1 MKEEGGRMRTF
12 LIAISAAVAL
22 ASPASAA
29 TRNFGVESF
38 TKVRV
43 DGPFKVTLS
52 TGVPPF
58 ARATGSTT
66 GLERVA
72 VEIQGD
78 TLVIRAQDAWGGYP
92 GADPGPVEISVG
104 THDLASASL
113 NGAGSIAIDRVKG
126 LTFAL
131 SLQGSG
137 AGEIASVAID
147 QLRVT
152 LVGSANA
159 KIAGHAGKLTALVRG
174 ISSLD
179 ASALTTPNA
188 QITADG
194 TSTVDASVTDTARI
208 DAWGP
213 ATIRLAGRPSCTVKT
228 TGSTSVTG
236 CR

>member
-1 MKEEGGRMRTF
+1 MRNF
-12 LIAISAAVAL
+12 LLAAAAAIAL
-22 ASPASAA
+22 ASPADAA
-29 TRNFGVESF
+29 TRNFGVESY
-38 TKVRV
+38 TKIRV
-43 DGPFKVTLS
+43 EGPFKVTVS

-58 ARATGSTT
+58 ARATGSTA
-66 GLERVA
+66 GLDRVA
-72 VEIQGD
+72 VEIQGQ
-78 TLVIRAQDAWGGYP
+78 TLVVRSQDSWGGYP
-92 GADPGPVEISVG
+92 GADLGPVEISVG
-104 THDLASASL
+104 THDLTNAAL

-131 SLQGSG
+131 AVQGSG
-137 AGEIASVAID
+137 SGQIGDLAID
-147 QLRVT
+147 QLSVS

-159 KIAGHAGKLTALVRG
+159 KIAGHTGKLTALVRG

-179 ASALTTPNA
+179 ATGLTTPNA

-194 TSTVDASVTDTARI
+194 TSTVDATVTDTARI

-228 TGSTSVTG
+228 SGSTSVSG

>member
-1 MKEEGGRMRTF
+1 MRTF
-12 LIAISAAVAL
+12 LLAIFAAVAL

-38 TKVRV
+38 TKIRV

-58 ARATGSTT
+58 ARATGSTN
-66 GLERVA
+66 GLDRVA
-72 VEIQGD
+72 VEIQGQ
-78 TLVIRAQDAWGGYP
+78 TLVIRSQDSWGGYP
-92 GADPGPVEISVG
+92 GTDLGPVEVSVG
-104 THDLASASL
+104 THDLASATL
-113 NGAGSIAIDRVKG
+113 NGAGSITIDRVKG

-137 AGEIASVAID
+137 SGQIGDVAID
-147 QLRVT
+147 QMSVS

-159 KIAGHAGKLTALVRG
+159 KLTGHAGKLTALVRG

-179 ASALTTPNA
+179 AAALTTPNA
-188 QITADG
+188 QISADG
-194 TSTVDASVTDTARI
+194 TSTVDANVTDTAKV
-208 DAWGP
+208 AGWGP

-228 TGSTSVTG
+228 SGSTSVSG

>member
-1 MKEEGGRMRTF
+1 MRTF
-12 LIAISAAVAL
+12 LLAIFAAVAL

-38 TKVRV
+38 TKIRV

-58 ARATGSTT
+58 ARATGSTN
-66 GLERVA
+66 GLDRVA
-72 VEIQGD
+72 VEIQGQ
-78 TLVIRAQDAWGGYP
+78 TLVIRSQDSWGGYP
-92 GADPGPVEISVG
+92 GTDLGPVEVSVG
-104 THDLASASL
+104 THDLASATL
-113 NGAGSIAIDRVKG
+113 NGAGSITIDRVKG

-137 AGEIASVAID
+137 SGQIGDVAID
-147 QLRVT
+147 QMSVS

-159 KIAGHAGKLTALVRG
+159 KLTGHAGKLTALVRG

-179 ASALTTPNA
+179 AAALTTPNA

-213 ATIRLAGRPSCTVKT
+213 ATIQLAGRPSCTVKT

>member
-1 MKEEGGRMRTF
+1 MRTF
-12 LIAISAAVAL
+12 LLAISAAL
-22 ASPASAA
+22 AFATPAGAA
-29 TRNFGVESF
+29 TRNFGIESF
-38 TKVRV
+38 TKIRV
-43 DGPFKVTLS
+43 DGPFKVTVS

-58 ARATGSTT
+58 ARATGSST
-66 GLERVA
+66 GLDRVG

-78 TLVIRAQDAWGGYP
+78 TLVIRAQDSWGGYP
-92 GADPGPVEISVG
+92 GVDPGPVEINVG
-104 THDLASASL
+104 THDLSNAAL

-131 SLQGSG
+131 AVQGSG
-137 AGEIASVAID
+137 SGSIGDVAVDQFSVN
-147 QLRVT
+147 

-159 KIAGHAGKLTALVRG
+159 KLTGHSGKLTALVRG

-179 ASALTTPNA
+179 AGALATPNA

-194 TSTVDASVTDTARI
+194 TTTVDATVTDTARV

-213 ATIRLAGRPSCTVKT
+213 ATIRFAGHPTCTVKT
-228 TGSTSVTG
+228 SGSTSVSG